1 MAGATVSRQAHA
13 VAANAASDPQLKGF
27 PILIIIEI
35 LMQVIPMI
43 IKCMAEK
50 NAKELQGR
58 LSAEYNATSNEYHP
72 DTLHQVTK
80 LVKWQALMQLH
91 PVNTAKAEVIA
102 KAALDQART
111 QPEAEIATMIHEV
124 EMPMAAIMP

>member
-13 VAANAASDPQLKGF
+13 VAANAQSDPQLKGF

-50 NAKELQGR
+50 NAKQLQGR
-58 LSAEYNATSNEYHP
+58 LSAEYNATTKSYNP
-72 DTLHQVTK
+72 DTLHQVVK

-91 PVNTAKAEVIA
+91 PINTAKAEVIA

-111 QPEAEIATMIHEV
+111 EPEAEMASMIHEV
-124 EMPMAAIMP
+124 EMPMAGVAP